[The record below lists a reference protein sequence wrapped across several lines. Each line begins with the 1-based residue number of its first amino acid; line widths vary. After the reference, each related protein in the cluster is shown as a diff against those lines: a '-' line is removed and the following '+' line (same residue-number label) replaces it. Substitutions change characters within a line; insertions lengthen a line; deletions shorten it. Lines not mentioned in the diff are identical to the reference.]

1 MIKKGEGN
9 VANKASLKKLGFYM
23 LSSAIALIM
32 ITPFIWSLLTSIKPD
47 NEIFRIPLKWLPSTV
62 IWDHYVSAFQAVPFG
77 RYLLNSLYLAAMGV
91 MFNLLLGSMSGYA
104 FAKLKFKGRNVLFA
118 VLLAAMMI
126 PGVVVMIPQYI
137 VLNHIPFLGGN
148 DLFGQGGYGLLN
160 NFWAVIL
167 PGASGSFAVF
177 FMRQF
182 FQTLPDEY
190 MESARIEGSS
200 EFGIFWKLYL
210 PLTKP
215 ALATLGIFT
224 FQAGWNSFLWPLIV
238 LNDRSLY
245 TVQIGL
251 QAFTFDN
258 QTDYGPM
265 MAATIVIILPIVFLF
280 MYLQKYFIDGA
291 NFSGIK

>member
-1 MIKKGEGN
+1 MRDKRN
-9 VANKASLKKLGFYM
+9 LKMLGFYV
-23 LSSAIALIM
+23 LSSAIALVM

-47 NEIFRIPLKWLPSTV
+47 NEIFRLPLKWLPSTV
-62 IWDHYVSAFQAVPFG
+62 VFDHYIAAFQSVPFA
-77 RYLLNSLYLAAMGV
+77 RYLFNSLYLATMGV
-91 MFNLLLGSMSGYA
+91 LFNLLFGSMSGYA
-104 FAKLKFKGRNVLFA
+104 FAKLKFKGRNVIFV

-137 VLNHIPFLGGN
+137 VLNHLPFFGGN

-167 PGASGSFAVF
+167 PGASGSFAIF

-182 FQTLPDEY
+182 FLTLPDEY
-190 MESARIEGSS
+190 MESARIDGCS
-200 EFGIFWKLYL
+200 EFRIYWSLYL

-238 LNDRSLY
+238 LNLSL
-245 TVQIGL
+245 IH
-251 QAFTFDN
+251 
-258 QTDYGPM
+258 
-265 MAATIVIILPIVFLF
+265 I
-280 MYLQKYFIDGA
+280 
-291 NFSGIK
+291 

>member
-1 MIKKGEGN
+1 MKKREN
-9 VANKASLKKLGFYM
+9 LKKLIFYIVG
-23 LSSAIALIM
+23 SAIAVIM
-32 ITPFIWSLLTSIKPD
+32 VMPFIWSLLTSIKPD
-47 NEIFRIPLKWLPSTV
+47 TEIFRIPLQWLPST
-62 IWDHYVSAFQAVPFG
+62 ITFEQYIEAFESVPFG
-77 RYLLNSLYLAAMGV
+77 RYLFNSLYLAVMGV
-91 MFNLLLGSMSGYA
+91 FFNLLFGSMSGYA
-104 FAKLKFKGRNVLFA
+104 FAKLKFKGRKVIFA

-137 VLNHIPFLGGN
+137 VLNNMPLMGGN
-148 DLFGQGGYGLLN
+148 DILGQGGHGLLN

-167 PGASGSFAVF
+167 PGAAGSFAVF

-182 FQTLPDEY
+182 FLTLPDEY
-190 MESARIEGSS
+190 MESARIDGCS
-200 EFGIFWKLYL
+200 EFRIYWNLYL

-251 QAFTFDN
+251 QAFTFDK
-258 QTDYGPM
+258 QTAYGPM
-265 MAATIVIILPIVFLF
+265 MAATIIIILPIIAIF

-291 NFSGIK
+291 NFSGIKS

>member
-1 MIKKGEGN
+1 MSVKRD
-9 VANKASLKKLGFYM
+9 LLKLGFYV

-32 ITPFIWSLLTSIKPD
+32 VTPFIWSLLTSVKPN
-47 NEIFRIPLKWLPSTV
+47 NEIFSIPLQWLPST
-62 IWDHYVSAFQAVPFG
+62 ITFEHYVAAFNAMPFG
-77 RYLLNSLYLAAMGV
+77 RYLFNSLYLAVMGV
-91 MFNLLLGSMSGYA
+91 ILNLLFGSMSGYA
-104 FAKLKFKGRNVLFA
+104 FAKLKFRGRKVLFA
-118 VLLAAMMI
+118 ILIAAMMI

-137 VLNHIPFLGGN
+137 VLNHIPLAGGN

-160 NFWAVIL
+160 NYWAVIL
-167 PGASGSFAVF
+167 PGAAGSFAVF

-182 FQTLPDEY
+182 FLTLPDEY
-190 MESARIEGSS
+190 MESGRIDGCS
-200 EFGIFWKLYL
+200 EFRIYWNLYL

-251 QAFTFDN
+251 QAFTYDQ
-258 QTDYGPM
+258 QTAYGPM
-265 MAATIVIILPIVFLF
+265 MAATIVIILPIIAIF
-280 MYLQKYFIDGA
+280 MYLQKYFVDGA
-291 NFSGIK
+291 NFSGVKN